1 MKTEGGGKLDLLLRG
16 GLCLTSNET
25 DDVVEDCEIGIS
37 GGAIRF
43 VRRRSVSTDPVPEAA
58 EILSTDG
65 CLVMPGLVNTHT
77 HLPMVFFRGLADDLP
92 LMDWLQKYIFP
103 AEARHV
109 NRDFVRTG
117 SLLAMA
123 EMILSGTTAFCDAY
137 FHESAVAEAAVEAG
151 MRAVPCQGFI
161 DFPTVD
167 NPDPT
172 KNVQIA
178 EKYVEKWRGRSPLVT
193 PALFCHAPYTCSPET
208 LRNIKA
214 VAREAGVLYL
224 THLSETREEVETIT
238 GRFGFTPGK
247 YLEDL
252 GVLDERTVAVHCNW
266 VDDEEIRIFAERGVR
281 ISHNPES
288 SLKLAA
294 GIAPVPKMLRE
305 GVTVGLGTDGSAS
318 NNDLDLF
325 GEMGT
330 AARIHKGVSL
340 DPTVM
345 DAKTVVRMATIEGAK
360 ALALDKVTGSI
371 EPGKRADLIVIDLN
385 RPHHVPT
392 YNPFSQVVYAA
403 RGADVR
409 DTVIDGRIV
418 MKNRVLRTID
428 LPSLLASAAKTASSI
443 APEKFPR

>member
-1 MKTEGGGKLDLLLRG
+1 MKTDGDGKLDLLLRG
-16 GLCLTSNET
+16 GVCLTVNQT
-25 DDVVEDCEIGIS
+25 NDVVEDCEIGVS
-37 GGAIRF
+37 GGFIRF
-43 VRRRSVSTDPVPEAA
+43 VRRRSLSREPAPEAA
-58 EILSTDG
+58 EILSTEG
-65 CLVMPGLVNTHT
+65 CLVMPGLINTHT

-92 LMDWLQKYIFP
+92 LMDWLRKYIFP

-123 EMILSGTTAFCDAY
+123 EMILSGTTTFCDAY
-137 FHESAVAEAAVEAG
+137 FHESAVAEAAIEAG

-161 DFPTVD
+161 DLPSVD

-172 KNVQIA
+172 KNIQIA
-178 EKYVEKWRGRSPLVT
+178 EKYIGKWCGRSPLVT

-238 GRFGFTPGK
+238 ARFGLTPGR
-247 YLEDL
+247 YLEEL

-266 VDDEEIRIFAERGVR
+266 VDDEEIRIFSERGTG

-305 GVTVGLGTDGSAS
+305 GITVGLGTDGSAS

-330 AARIHKGVSL
+330 AARIHKGVTL

-360 ALALDKVTGSI
+360 ALSLDGITGSL

-385 RPHHVPT
+385 RPHHVPA
-392 YNPFSQVVYAA
+392 YNFFSQVVYAA
-403 RGADVR
+403 RGSDVR

-418 MKNRVLRTID
+418 MRNRVLRTID
-428 LPSLLASAAKTASSI
+428 LPPLLALASETASSI
-443 APEKFPR
+443 APGKSTL